1 MKSLIPT
8 AMYRLLIFALL
19 ASGGLLTTSCIKTQE
34 IPDYTAADAATIQKY
49 LTDNNI
55 TNAQKQASGLYFV
68 PVTTNAAAPLAAVGK
83 AASIRYTGMLL
94 NGTVVIASSLN
105 GNRPSNFVVGS
116 QTFLAGIEEG
126 VSLMHL
132 GDSAVFLVP
141 SALAFGPSS
150 NTKIPANSVLRFSV
164 KLLDIN
170 PSIAALDE
178 KLIQQYLAAKNITN
192 AQRQTS
198 GLYFVPTLVNTTGTT
213 ATAGKKVSVLYTG
226 KFLDDKVFDAS
237 SMHNNATLDFTV
249 GTTPKQVITG
259 FDEGIS
265 LMRMGE
271 KATFLIPSALAYG
284 INGNTGIEPNTTLVF
299 EVTVA
304 NVQ

>member
-1 MKSLIPT
+1 MKSLFPT
-8 AMYRLLIFALL
+8 AIFRLLVLALL
-19 ASGGLLTTSCIKTQE
+19 AGGGLLTTACNKVTE
-34 IPDYTAADAATIQKY
+34 MPDYAATDATTIQKY
-49 LTDNNI
+49 LTDNAI
-55 TNAQKQASGLYFV
+55 TNAQKQASGLYFI
-68 PVTTNAAAPLAAVGK
+68 PVTTNATAPLATVGK

-94 NGTVVIASSLN
+94 NGTVVVASSLN
-105 GNRPSNFVVGS
+105 GNRPSSFVVGS
-116 QTFLAGIEEG
+116 QTFLTGIEEG

-150 NTKIPANSVLRFSV
+150 STKIPANSVLRFSV

-170 PSIAALDE
+170 PSITVLDE
-178 KLIQQYLAAKNITN
+178 KLIQQYLVAKKITN

-198 GLYFVPTLVNTTGTT
+198 GLYFVPTLVNTAGAA

-237 SMHNNATLDFTV
+237 SLHNNATLDFTV

-265 LMRMGE
+265 LMRKGE

-284 INGNTGIEPNTTLVF
+284 LNGNTGIEPNTTLIFDV
-299 EVTVA
+299 EVVD
-304 NVQ
+304 VK

>member
-19 ASGGLLTTSCIKTQE
+19 AGGGLLTASCNKIGE
-34 IPDYTAADAATIQKY
+34 MPDYAAADATSIQKY
-49 LTDNNI
+49 LANNNI
-55 TNAQKQASGLYFV
+55 TNAQQQASGLYFV
-68 PVTTNAAAPLAAVGK
+68 PVTTNATAPLATVGK

-94 NGTVVIASSLN
+94 DGTVVIASSLN

-150 NTKIPANSVLRFSV
+150 SAKIPANSVLRFSV

-170 PSIAALDE
+170 PSITALDE
-178 KLIQQYLAAKNITN
+178 KLIQQYLAAKKITN
-192 AQRQTS
+192 AQRQAS
-198 GLYFVPTLVNTTGTT
+198 GLYFVPTLTNTTGMP

-237 SMHNNATLDFTV
+237 SLHNNATLDFTV

-284 INGNTGIEPNTTLVF
+284 IKGNTGIEPNTTLVF
-299 EVTVA
+299 EVTVSS
-304 NVQ
+304 VQ